1 MVMPGSIT
9 TSPSSG
15 CSWPASMNRIWWPFC
30 LEMLSRRIMG
40 RSASAGGRGAPAFGS
55 GKFEGADGRTSGGRH
70 PGDCIPAL
78 PGARSG
84 RRCRE
89 NHVSE
94 LLPLLAMIVGP
105 VLVVAL
111 VSFLRRSVRFRW
123 ANVFRLYLSLMFG
136 FFGLYGHILHPQGVV
151 DLIPPFFPL
160 RLESSYA
167 SGVLELAFA

>member
-1 MVMPGSIT
+1 M
-9 TSPSSG
+9 
-15 CSWPASMNRIWWPFC
+15 
-30 LEMLSRRIMG
+30 
-40 RSASAGGRGAPAFGS
+40 
-55 GKFEGADGRTSGGRH
+55 
-70 PGDCIPAL
+70 
-78 PGARSG
+78 
-84 RRCRE
+84 
-89 NHVSE
+89 SE

-167 SGVLELAFA
+167 SGVLELAFAVLIWTRWARITGWAIIVYLLLVLPFNIYGWTVASNVPSYANAPYYLWIRIPLQAVFIAFAWFGTRPGKALDGAPARAVDTQA